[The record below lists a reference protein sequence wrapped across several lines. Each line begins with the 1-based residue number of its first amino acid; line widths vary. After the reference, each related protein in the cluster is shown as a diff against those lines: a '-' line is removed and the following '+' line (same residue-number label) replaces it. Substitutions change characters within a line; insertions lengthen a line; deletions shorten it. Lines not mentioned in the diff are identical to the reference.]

1 MTIDEGR
8 AMELPGNPME
18 QLAQPPMIDELTNTQ
33 PAMPG
38 APQASMRDQLKSFN
52 SGPVEDFLIELLG
65 VADDLG
71 VLDKSFGP
79 PSVEDQLDVMDQNS
93 DPMEFLNRQQLESL
107 ISKFMAIPEPQR
119 SQIADKLKQEL
130 PPQVVKR
137 LSSIMRLTSGRDV
150 QQQIAPTQ
158 TASVQATPAESG
170 Y

>member
-1 MTIDEGR
+1 MTTPDKR
-8 AMELPGNPME
+8 AMEIPGTPMK
-18 QLAQPPMIDELTNTQ
+18 QPAMMDELTNSPQT
-33 PAMPG
+33 MPS
-38 APQASMRDQLKSFN
+38 APQASMRDHLKPFN

-79 PSVEDQLDVMDQNS
+79 PSVADQLDVMDQNS
-93 DPMEFLNRQQLESL
+93 DPMQFLNRQQLESL

-119 SQIADKLKQEL
+119 SQIAEKLKQSL
-130 PPQVVKR
+130 PPQVVER

-150 QQQIAPTQ
+150 QQQMMPMKGA
-158 TASVQATPAESG
+158 G